1 MKNYDEV
8 VEIDVSKKILDAYCH
23 QTQVHK
29 EFVNDVIGYKS
40 LLKWVLKVTKES
52 AVFYC
57 FENTGY
63 YSLKLALYLHSQN
76 IIYVEEGPLKIK
88 RSSGVVKEKT
98 DRLDAELIAR
108 YAWMYREELTP
119 STVKSMSHLELGRLL
134 ALRDQL
140 VRNNAG
146 LKGTLKEM
154 KVLLSSPTTDAGC
167 IKLKTK
173 Y

>member
-1 MKNYDEV
+1 M
-8 VEIDVSKKILDAYCH
+8 
-23 QTQVHK
+23 
-29 EFVNDVIGYKS
+29 IGYKS